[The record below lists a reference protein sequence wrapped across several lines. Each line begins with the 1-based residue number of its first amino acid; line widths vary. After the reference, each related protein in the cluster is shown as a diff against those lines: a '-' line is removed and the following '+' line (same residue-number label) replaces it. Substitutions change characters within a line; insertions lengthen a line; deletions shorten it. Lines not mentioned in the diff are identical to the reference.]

1 MHKYVRLPFLFFFIA
16 GCIGLLLR
24 WNFIS
29 PLPWIKY
36 SNWLHAHSHIMFLGW
51 VFNLICLA
59 FIHEHIPKEKRKRYT
74 IMYIFIQ
81 CLLAG
86 MLISFP
92 LQGYGAVSI
101 IFSSLHTVAV
111 GVISFWFFKDTN
123 DGVFDASRWLARIAL
138 MFFLLSALGP
148 FSLGPMVVNG
158 MGQTN
163 WYYFAVYYYLHFQYN
178 GVFTFSVLSLFFGW
192 LRERNIEVD
201 EPTVKRFVYLMMVSC
216 VLGYSLSILW
226 AKPGI
231 FFIGLGLIAAALQF
245 VAFYYFITIVRAA
258 PVALKQPVPFSVRIL
273 FGVSFLSFAVK
284 LVLQA
289 VSVHPYIAQLA
300 YEVRNYVI
308 AYLHLVLIG
317 MITCFLLGWS
327 IEKKWI
333 KEPPTPILTLFLAGF
348 VGMELV
354 MINPLPL
361 NDRLINF
368 VNLLFLFSCLLVIAS
383 GFFVYNAF
391 KRETH

>member
-1 MHKYVRLPFLFFFIA
+1 
-16 GCIGLLLR
+16 
-24 WNFIS
+24 
-29 PLPWIKY
+29 
-36 SNWLHAHSHIMFLGW
+36 MFLGW
-51 VFNLICLA
+51 VFNLISLA
-59 FIHEHIPKEKRKRYT
+59 FIQDHIPEGKRKRYK
-74 IMYIFIQ
+74 ILFVFIQ

-92 LQGYGAVSI
+92 LQGYGAFSI
-101 IFSSLHTVAV
+101 ILSSLHTVVV
-111 GVISFWFFKDTN
+111 GVISIWFFRDTN
-123 DGVFDASRWLARIAL
+123 EGIFDASRWLARIAF
-138 MFFLLSALGP
+138 MFFLLSAVGP
-148 FSLGPMVVNG
+148 FSLGPLVVNG

-192 LRERNIEVD
+192 LKERHVEVD

-231 FFIGLGLIAAALQF
+231 VFVGFGLIAAVMQLI
-245 VAFYYFITIVRAA
+245 AFYYFIMIVRAT
-258 PVALKQPVPFSVRIL
+258 PVVLMQQVPLSVSIL
-273 FGVSFLSFAVK
+273 FVVSFLSFAVK

-289 VSVHPYIAQLA
+289 LSVHPNIAQLA
-300 YEVRNYVI
+300 YEVRNFVI

-317 MITCFLLGWS
+317 MVTCFLLAWS

-333 KEPPTPILTLFLAGF
+333 KEPPKSILVLFLVGF
-348 VGMELV
+348 IGMELV

-361 NDRLINF
+361 NDRFINF
-368 VNLLFLFSCLLVIAS
+368 ANLVFLFSALLVIAS
-383 GFFVYNAF
+383 GYFVYHAF
-391 KRETH
+391 NSKNHE